1 MTGLERYR
9 GPVDVE
15 QTVLQVE
22 AEPHV
27 SEAADRLDV
36 QKLISAFRRRR
47 GLFLGVML
55 ACIALAGVVILVED
69 PSFTSVS
76 RVMVNVREQQVGPTE
91 DQGVLSALPSTSPVV
106 DTEVQVIGSRHL
118 ARRVARELRLDK
130 TSEFNPAASGPS
142 LLDSLMALFVAA
154 SPTPKPTPAAVDQ
167 AIVDRVLKGLI
178 VTRVAETYAIDIS
191 YSADDP
197 QMAARIANTFARL
210 YVAEQVEAKSSANVQ
225 AGTFLSRRIEQLQQQ
240 AVSDAA
246 KVQQYRVEHDLLSTS
261 GASLTEQEIS
271 TYNQRVAE
279 ARVDAAADE
288 ARLAT
293 ARQQLASGSTGED
306 VGEALNSAVIQSL
319 RGQRVAVSARVA
331 DLQGRYGP
339 RHPDILKAQRELKD
353 IDSQIQGE
361 IGRVISNL
369 EAKRE
374 VSRQRLASIT
384 GSLSTARGTLTQ
396 NNKAMVGL
404 SELQQKADASQALYE
419 SYLNRYKQTGAQE
432 GAEQPDARLISEAR
446 IPSLPSSPNIP
457 LYLAFGAMLGL
468 AAGLVAVIVS
478 EMLDSSLTTAEDI
491 ERRLGRRYLAG
502 VPLLSSLKGGRRMTP
517 INAVVQWPESAF
529 AEAYRNLRASLRYS
543 TLNGPVTVMAISS
556 ALPQEGKTTT
566 SICLARSAALQGLR
580 VVLVDCDTHRRELNR
595 LVKGRAHAPGLL
607 EVLAG
612 EASLKDALVQ
622 DEATT
627 TMILPLNASAVG
639 GHDHIGGEAMD
650 RLLADLRRAFDL
662 VILDTTPILPTA
674 DTRLLSTKVDVV
686 VLVARWRKTSAHAIQ
701 AALHL
706 LPVEGMNVAGVVLN
720 RIHMGQ
726 QARFGFG
733 DPAYY
738 YRKYAQYYVRSGVR
752 T

>member
-22 AEPHV
+22 AEPHI

-47 GLFLGVML
+47 GLFVGILL

-76 RVMVNVREQQVGPTE
+76 RVMVNVREQQVAPTE

-106 DTEVQVIGSRHL
+106 DTEVEVIGSRHL

-130 TSEFNPAASGPS
+130 TSEFNPAPTPS
-142 LLDSLMALFVAA
+142 LWDSLMALFVPPE
-154 SPTPKPTPAAVDQ
+154 PTPKPTPAAVDQ
-167 AIVDRVLKGLI
+167 AIVDRVLKGLT

-197 QMAARIANTFARL
+197 QMAALIANTFARL

-225 AGTFLSRRIEQLQQQ
+225 AGTFLSKRIEQLQQQ

-271 TYNQRVAE
+271 AYNQRVAE

-396 NNKAMVGL
+396 NNRSMVGL

-446 IPSLPSSPNIP
+446 IPSKPSDPNIP
-457 LYLAFGAMLGL
+457 LYLVFGAVLGL

-478 EMLDSSLTTAEDI
+478 EVLDSSLTTAEDI

-502 VPLLSSLKGGRRMTP
+502 VPLLSSLKGGRRTTP
-517 INAVVQWPESAF
+517 IDAIVQQPNSAF

-543 TLNGPVTVMAISS
+543 TLNGPVSVIAVSS

-580 VVLVDCDTHRRELNR
+580 VILVDCDTRRRDLNR
-595 LVKGRAHAPGLL
+595 LVKGRAHPAGLL

-612 EASLKDALVQ
+612 EAQLADALVQ
-622 DEATT
+622 DDATT
-627 TMILPLNASAVG
+627 AMILPLNASTVG
-639 GHDHIGGEAMD
+639 ADDPIGGERMD
-650 RLLADLRRAFDL
+650 ALLAGLRRAFDL

-674 DTRLLSTKVDVV
+674 DTRTLSTKVDVV

-706 LPVEGMNVAGVVLN
+706 LPVEGLNVAGVVLN

-738 YRKYAQYYVRSGVR
+738 YRKYSQYYA
-752 T
+752 